1 MTRLLPIAVV
11 GLLLAAAVP
20 AQGQEGRVR
29 NVSMPGKVFAPARLQ
44 VLIGDTVLWRNDD
57 AINHTVTANDD
68 SFDSGYL
75 SAGSTFSRVF
85 AKVGL
90 YAYHCTIHRFMR
102 GEIVV
107 VPVALQGPA
116 QPVVSGGKAVLQG
129 LAPSGTSSVVVERLG
144 KGRALARRVAPG
156 GDGSFSVTVRA
167 ARPEAFAARVKRLS
181 STAVLVRVAPIVR
194 ARLGPDAVT
203 AKVIP
208 SRAGARAV
216 LQRYDREHFAWRTV
230 GRGRVDRASR
240 VSLELPARR
249 GGRFRI
255 VVRGGRGW
263 ADGAS
268 AEVVRGQA

>member
-1 MTRLLPIAVV
+1 V
-11 GLLLAAAVP
+11 LAAALP

-29 NVSMPGKVFAPARLQ
+29 NVSMPGKVFAPGRLQ

-68 SFDSGYL
+68 LFDSGYL
-75 SAGSTFSRVF
+75 AAGSTFSRVF
-85 AKVGL
+85 ARVGL

-116 QPVVSGGKAVLQG
+116 QPVVSGGKVVLQG
-129 LAPSGTSSVVVERLG
+129 LAPSGVSSVVVERLG
-144 KGRALARRVAPG
+144 KGPSLAKRVAPA

-167 ARPEAFAARVKRLS
+167 IRPEIFAARVKRLK
-181 STAVLVRVAPIVR
+181 STPVLVPVAPIVR
-194 ARLGPDAVT
+194 AKLRPDTVA

-230 GRGRVDRASR
+230 NRGRVDAASR
-240 VSLELPARR
+240 VSLALPDRL
-249 GGRFRI
+249 GGRFRV
-255 VVRGGRGW
+255 VVRGARGW

-268 AEVVRGQA
+268 PEVVRGLG